1 MIFKRVS
8 NLRRKRTLKKG
19 IIGLKSY
26 REYSHAKRAAID
38 SAFAERKRFDLIK
51 KFMKVALV
59 A

>member
-1 MIFKRVS
+1 MIFERVS

-26 REYSHAKRAAID
+26 REYSQAKRAAID
-38 SAFAERKRFDLIK
+38 SAFAERKRFDLIN
-51 KFMKVALV
+51 KFMKLALV